1 MIAVLAA
8 LLCLALIAW
17 NYFYSR
23 RWDRGVSVGISFS
36 RPATY
41 VGKTFELTEVI
52 ENRKKWPVP
61 VMEIGFRVPIGI
73 RFTDAENTQ
82 ISDYIYKK
90 DLFALLGMESITRKY
105 EMEAA
110 ERGCYDVSQVV
121 CEAPSLLH
129 IYRYRM
135 ECSTTDRIYAYARRV
150 DVSRIVTSVETILGE
165 LESNHKTYEDPFAFA
180 SIREYTIR
188 DPMKTINWKASA
200 RSGNLMVNTFT
211 SVRSEEIEVCLDVED
226 SGILKHSPLVEE
238 SISIAASL
246 CEKLMMAART
256 VEFRINIRPSQQELA
271 EYGHTLKSMDGYTLF
286 PAASGQDRHQSLER
300 FLTGK
305 MADRDTV
312 PFADMAFSG
321 SVPPIKKS
329 DSRPAPPS
337 GKSGENA
344 DRVRILISKNI
355 DSDWIREHRQQI
367 DGSCILVIPHR
378 HGSQRTPVS
387 QGIHCIDWEMK
398 N

>member
-23 RWDRGVSVGISFS
+23 KWDRGVSVGISFS

-129 IYRYRM
+129 I
-135 ECSTTDRIYAYARRV
+135 
-150 DVSRIVTSVETILGE
+150 
-165 LESNHKTYEDPFAFA
+165 
-180 SIREYTIR
+180 
-188 DPMKTINWKASA
+188 
-200 RSGNLMVNTFT
+200 
-211 SVRSEEIEVCLDVED
+211 
-226 SGILKHSPLVEE
+226 
-238 SISIAASL
+238 
-246 CEKLMMAART
+246 
-256 VEFRINIRPSQQELA
+256 
-271 EYGHTLKSMDGYTLF
+271 
-286 PAASGQDRHQSLER
+286 
-300 FLTGK
+300 
-305 MADRDTV
+305 
-312 PFADMAFSG
+312 
-321 SVPPIKKS
+321 
-329 DSRPAPPS
+329 
-337 GKSGENA
+337 
-344 DRVRILISKNI
+344 
-355 DSDWIREHRQQI
+355 
-367 DGSCILVIPHR
+367 
-378 HGSQRTPVS
+378 
-387 QGIHCIDWEMK
+387 
-398 N
+398 